1 MLSNFLIVSYN
12 LYEKKCVAFCVFYMT
27 FYNLHRNS
35 VKLRPKCRKWHF
47 RAYRTQKFPR
57 RHVRTRLDVFRAF
70 VPGAAI
76 DYYFGISLS

>member
-35 VKLRPKCRKWHF
+35 VKLRPN
-47 RAYRTQKFPR
+47 A
-57 RHVRTRLDVFRAF
+57 
-70 VPGAAI
+70 GN
-76 DYYFGISLS
+76 GISETIELKSFLGGMCGHA